1 MQQRTGNVNTIFFYR
16 VTVHCLL
23 RAVLD
28 SETEGGIFLK
38 RLSQE
43 NYSNPAAEKYL
54 LYFKGTIRP
63 GQIDPG

>member
-1 MQQRTGNVNTIFFYR
+1 LFT
-16 VTVHCLL
+16 TV

>member
-1 MQQRTGNVNTIFFYR
+1 MAAPFFSIELY
-16 VTVHCLL
+16 CLL

-28 SETEGGIFLK
+28 SKTEGGIFLK